1 MDRNH
6 TTAARGSITHV
17 ALRKESV
24 DRNSYRIN
32 GKVLFEDVALR
43 KESVDRNKK
52 VVEKSCEFEVALR
65 KESVDRNAV
74 AHLEAVKVVGRSPQ
88 GERG

>member
-1 MDRNH
+1 M
-6 TTAARGSITHV
+6 
-17 ALRKESV
+17 
-24 DRNSYRIN
+24 
-32 GKVLFEDVALR
+32 
-43 KESVDRNKK
+43 DRNKK